1 MPDPGTWDALLA
13 FVRDNEQLIEIVIF
27 FLGFA
32 ESLVFVSFFVPAS
45 VLFLAI
51 AALQSASD
59 APIMPLVIYGTAG
72 ALAGDLVSYA
82 LGRRVRHNVD
92 RVWPFNRNPHLL
104 FRTRKMFERQG
115 ALAIIVSKFV
125 GPLRPIVPFVGGA
138 MQMPL
143 ITFTLASAVSSLAW
157 SIVFLAP
164 TYYGV
169 TWLQGWL

>member
-1 MPDPGTWDALLA
+1 MQAGTTWEALLE
-13 FVRDNEQLIEIVIF
+13 FVRNNEALIEIIVF
-27 FLGFA
+27 LLGFA

-51 AALQSASD
+51 AALQSASE
-59 APIMPLVIYGTAG
+59 APIMPLVIAGTIG
-72 ALAGDLVSYA
+72 ALVGDLVSYA
-82 LGRRVRHNVD
+82 IGWRVRHNVD
-92 RVWPFNRNPHLL
+92 RVWPFNRNPQLL

-115 ALAIIVSKFV
+115 ALAIVVSKFV

-138 MQMPL
+138 MHMPL
-143 ITFTLASAVSSLAW
+143 LTFTIASAVSSLAW

-169 TWLQGWL
+169 SWLQGWL